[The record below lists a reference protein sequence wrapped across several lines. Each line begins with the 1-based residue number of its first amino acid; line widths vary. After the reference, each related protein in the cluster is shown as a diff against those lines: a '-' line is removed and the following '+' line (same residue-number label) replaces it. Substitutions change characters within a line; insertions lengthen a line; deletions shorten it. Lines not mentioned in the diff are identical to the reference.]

1 MSEFTLSK
9 IEITGFRGFTTR
21 QEIAFGKPL
30 TLLYGENR
38 KGKSSIINAIE
49 WCLFGPEVAAIK
61 YGEIRERDAW
71 EVKNLNASVCHV
83 QCEFQAP
90 DGKTLT
96 VKRTYKTPRTSDLSY
111 EIKGGEKSTDEKRL
125 HALLRISSTDF
136 VSSVHLHPEIVRSL
150 IVARPKDRKEA
161 IDRLLG
167 LSEPRDMADTFA
179 SEKPSGWGAEL
190 DQSLAVLD
198 AKLTTA
204 LGEKQKTIVDESAT
218 LASKGVKPQDLTA
231 EGARTFAAKVRDDLH
246 QFAKSYELAAPTIVA
261 PSDFDGVQQFL
272 AQLPTAIQ
280 KLRSENPILADQG
293 KHRVQKSKLEGLRSS
308 YISQQKVSG
317 DAEVALT
324 TYPEKRSIDQ
334 IKEEIST
341 IKIDAEKNA
350 AEMREVAR
358 NATVLDK
365 ALAFFQ
371 NRAAGDQLT
380 CPLCGETT
388 RTVEEWR
395 RHIQKEIQAKN
406 LAPLQAQTQE
416 LANKIEVLEKA
427 KDEKVA
433 LQKKADGEKLKL
445 LAIIKEIESVI
456 ARTISQTDDPAA
468 ILNTEIKS
476 LDEALLSMQGQV
488 ATINSS
494 LEGFQQALLDLDRF
508 QRIGKAQQEM
518 ATIEAI
524 NENDSYKELK
534 MLRKEAEQYA
544 EDVELLIDGLKNAV
558 NAAAQQ
564 RLTAVQKSIS
574 NTFTGLTNRPDYP
587 SLRVSPAGDGYVI
600 ELTNAKSDVIKAV
613 PILNH
618 ADINCAALSIFLA
631 LAGSA
636 QISHRLGIVILDDPS
651 QSLDK
656 VCKKNL
662 CTVLATLCDSR
673 QVIVA
678 TADEELKN
686 AVTDIPKNKVF
697 HRVKEWTP
705 TGGPILETEATS
717 AAHAV

>member
-1 MSEFTLSK
+1 MSEFTISK
-9 IEITGFRGFTTR
+9 IEISGFRGFTTQ

-30 TLLYGENR
+30 ILIYGDNR
-38 KGKSSIINAIE
+38 NGKSSIINAIE
-49 WCLFGPEVAAIK
+49 WCLFGSEVAAIK

-71 EVKNLNASVCHV
+71 EVKNLNSPICHV
-83 QCEFQAP
+83 QCEFQTS

-96 VKRTYKTPRTSDLSY
+96 ARRTYKTPRTSDLSY
-111 EIKGGEKSTDEKRL
+111 EIKGGEKSTDEKKL
-125 HALLRISSTDF
+125 QALLRISPNDF

-150 IVARPKDRKEA
+150 IIAKPKERKEA

-167 LSEPRDMADTFA
+167 LSEPRDMVDAFA

-190 DQSLAVLD
+190 DQSLALLD
-198 AKLTTA
+198 AKLTAA
-204 LGEKQKTIVDESAT
+204 LSEKQKTIKDESAA
-218 LASKGVKPQDLTA
+218 LESKGIKPQDLTA
-231 EGARTFAAKVRDDLH
+231 EGARAYAAKVRDDLQ
-246 QFAKSYELAAPTIVA
+246 QFANTYHLAALSIAA
-261 PSDFDGVQQFL
+261 PADFAGVQQFL

-280 KLRSENPILADQG
+280 KLRSEHPILADQG

-308 YISQQKVSG
+308 YASQQKVSG
-317 DAEVALT
+317 DADLALT

-334 IKEEIST
+334 VNEEVSAIKVN
-341 IKIDAEKNA
+341 AEKLA
-350 AEMREVAR
+350 AEMTEVAK
-358 NATVLDK
+358 NATVLDD

-371 NRAAGDQLT
+371 NRAASEQLT

-388 RTVEEWR
+388 RTVEAWR
-395 RHIQKEIQAKN
+395 SHIQKEIEAKN
-406 LAPLQAQTQE
+406 LAPLQARKQE
-416 LANKIEVLEKA
+416 LAKKSVALEKA

-433 LQKKADGEKLKL
+433 LHKKADHEKAKL
-445 LAIIKEIESVI
+445 LASIKEIELAI
-456 ARTISQTDDPAA
+456 ARAISQTDDPVA
-468 ILNTEIKS
+468 ILNAEMNS
-476 LDEALLSMQGQV
+476 LDEALRLMQGQV
-488 ATINSS
+488 EAINFS

-518 ATIEAI
+518 LKIEAI
-524 NENDSYKELK
+524 NENDAYKQLK
-534 MLRKEAEQYA
+534 ILRKEAERYA

-564 RLTAVQKSIS
+564 KLTAVQKSIS
-574 NTFTGLTNRPDYP
+574 DTFTRLTHRPDYP
-587 SLRVSPAGDGYVI
+587 GLRVSPAGDGYVI
-600 ELTNAKSDVIKAV
+600 ELTNTKSDVIKAV

-656 VCKKNL
+656 ACKKNL
-662 CTVLATLCDSR
+662 CMVLAGLCDSR

-678 TADEELKN
+678 TADEELRS
-686 AVTDIPKNKVF
+686 VVSDIPKNKVSYK
-697 HRVKEWTP
+697 VKDWTP
-705 TGGPILETEATS
+705 SGGPILEAEATS

>member
-9 IEITGFRGFTTR
+9 IEISGFRGFTTQ

-30 TLLYGENR
+30 ILLYSDNR

-61 YGEIRERDAW
+61 YGDIRERDTW
-71 EVKNLNASVCHV
+71 EVKNLNSSSCHV
-83 QCEFQAP
+83 QCKFQTA

-96 VKRTYKTPRTSDLSY
+96 AKRTYKSPKTSDLSY
-111 EIKGGEKSTDEKRL
+111 EIKGGEKSTDEKKL
-125 HALLRISSTDF
+125 HALLRISPTDF

-150 IVARPKDRKEA
+150 IIAKPKDRKEA

-167 LSEPRDMADTFA
+167 LSEPRDMVDAFA
-179 SEKPSGWGAEL
+179 SEKPGGWGAEL
-190 DQSLAVLD
+190 DQSLEILD

-204 LGEKQKTIVDESAT
+204 LTEKQKIISDESAA

-231 EGARTFAAKVRDDLH
+231 EGAQTFAARVRDDLE
-246 QFAKSYELAAPTIVA
+246 QFAKTFQLAAPTIA
-261 PSDFDGVQQFL
+261 TPSDFDGVQQFL
-272 AQLPTAIQ
+272 VQLPTAIQ

-317 DAEVALT
+317 DADVALT
-324 TYPEKRSIDQ
+324 TYPEKRTVDQ
-334 IKEEIST
+334 INQEVLNMKVE
-341 IKIDAEKNA
+341 AEKTA

-358 NATVLDK
+358 NATVLNN
-365 ALAFFQ
+365 ALTFFQ
-371 NRAAGDQLT
+371 DRAVGDQLS
-380 CPLCGETT
+380 CPLCGEST

-395 RHIQKEIQAKN
+395 SHIQKEIEAKN
-406 LAPLQAQTQE
+406 LAPLQARTQE
-416 LANKIEVLEKA
+416 LTKKIAALEKA
-427 KDEKVA
+427 KDDKVA
-433 LQKKADGEKLKL
+433 LQKKDDGEKVKI
-445 LAIIKEIESVI
+445 LAIVKEIELAI
-456 ARTISQTDDPAA
+456 GRTISQTDDPVG
-468 ILNTEIKS
+468 ILNAEINTLS
-476 LDEALLSMQGQV
+476 EALLTMQGQV
-488 ATINSS
+488 EGINSS
-494 LEGFQQALLDLDRF
+494 LERFQQAHLDLDRF
-508 QRIGKAQQEM
+508 QRIGKTQREM
-518 ATIEAI
+518 VKIEAI
-524 NENDSYKELK
+524 NENDAYKQLK
-534 MLRKEAEQYA
+534 ALRKEAEQYA

-558 NAAAQQ
+558 NAAARQ

-574 NTFTGLTNRPDYP
+574 DTFTKLTNRPDYP
-587 SLRVSPAGDGYVI
+587 GLRVSPVGDGYVI
-600 ELTNAKSDVIKAV
+600 ELTNSKLDVIKAV
-613 PILNH
+613 SILNH

-662 CTVLATLCDSR
+662 CTVLTGVCDSR

-678 TADEELKN
+678 TADEELRS
-686 AVTDIPKNKVF
+686 AVSGIPKNKVSYT
-697 HRVKEWTP
+697 VKEWTP
-705 TGGPILETEATS
+705 KGGPILEVEATS